1 MVYECEDFLIE
12 NYADVT
18 TPYTSAIDTGT
29 VIAKL
34 QSTSDM
40 LFLLG
45 SKITIWKPTL
55 KNVISW

>member
-29 VIAKL
+29 VISKL

-45 SKITIWKPTL
+45 SKITM
-55 KNVISW
+55 